1 MEIQAE
7 LDKRRAKAME
17 HYRKELARIDSIS
30 GGVRSKAIENRRN
43 EEFKVKE
50 KANRIRLTGK
60 VPGTCL
66 CC

>member
-1 MEIQAE
+1 
-7 LDKRRAKAME
+7 ME
-17 HYRKELARIDSIS
+17 HYRKELARIDTIA

-50 KANRIRLTGK
+50 KADRIKLTGK
-60 VPGTCL
+60 VPATSL